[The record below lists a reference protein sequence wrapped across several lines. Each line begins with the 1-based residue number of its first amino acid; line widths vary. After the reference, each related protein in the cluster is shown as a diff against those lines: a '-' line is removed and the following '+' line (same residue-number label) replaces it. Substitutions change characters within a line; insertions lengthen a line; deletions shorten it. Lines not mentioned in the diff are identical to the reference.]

1 MIKMDTEYERQQL
14 HMAINYYEENLKRE
28 FSKKHATEIEK
39 TICNLNRRLQDIE
52 RS

>member
-28 FSKKHATEIEK
+28 FSAKDAREIEK
-39 TICNLNRRLQDIE
+39 TICSLNRRLQDIE
-52 RS
+52 RR